1 MTSRSNATKPQKNPR
16 PKSRRRRILLG
27 LAVAV
32 PVLVLGLWIAIHRIV
47 WLGPLLADTARSI
60 VGPGP
65 VAWLENVA
73 YDLDDR
79 VRRFRHGDDKPE
91 AYWDVPSAQP
101 TAQPKAPDPAPS
113 SNAQAPAPTAAPPIV
128 ARFRPS
134 DVGPVLKEFSAPG
147 DGVWVAIADPRAL
160 GEQPVLYKTLL
171 HPDGNRSWATV
182 AVVAAD
188 LQRLKL
194 HLVAGTREPEGVT
207 KGSEALVRTGL
218 IAPEHHRHLVAAFNG
233 GFKTIH
239 GRYGMHIEGITLIPP
254 RKDACTIAE
263 TNDGKLLIRSWK
275 AVAED
280 EPKLVWWRQTP
291 GCFIE
296 LGKKH
301 AGLVTEDNTYWGAK
315 IGGDTVIRRSAIGIS
330 EDGLTLF
337 VGIGDFTTA
346 PAIARAMAHAGAHNV
361 AELDVNWSFP
371 KLLLYEPRPSTGSSG
386 ELIATPLCKGFEF
399 TEDDYVRESSP
410 RDFFYL
416 TRGQP
421 GSLPVPAL

>member
-1 MTSRSNATKPQKNPR
+1 VSRAPSKPR

-27 LAVAV
+27 IAIAL
-32 PVLVLGLWIAIHRIV
+32 PVLLLGLWIAIHRVV
-47 WLGPLLADTARSI
+47 WLGPFLADTARSI
-60 VGPGP
+60 LGPGP

-79 VRRFRHGDDKPE
+79 FQRFRRRDDKPE
-91 AYWDVPSAQP
+91 AYWDVPSSQP
-101 TAQPKAPDPAPS
+101 ASPPPEAPASAAPS
-113 SNAQAPAPTAAPPIV
+113 ASPAASPSAPIAG
-128 ARFRPS
+128 RFRPN

-147 DGVWVAIADPRAL
+147 DGVWVGIDDPRAP
-160 GEQPVLYKTLL
+160 GDPPVLYKTLL
-171 HPDGNRSWATV
+171 HPDGNRSWTTV

-194 HLVAGTREPEGVT
+194 HLVAGTREPEAT
-207 KGSEALVRTGL
+207 EKGAEALVRTGL
-218 IAPEHHRHLVAAFNG
+218 IAPEHHRDLVAAFNG

-239 GRYGMHIEGITLIPP
+239 GRYGMRVGGVTIIPP

-263 TNDGKLLIRSWK
+263 TAEGKLVIRSWK
-275 AVAED
+275 TVAD
-280 EPKLVWWRQTP
+280 DAGKLLWWRQTP

-301 AGLVTEDNTYWGAK
+301 AGLYTEDNTYWGAK

-330 EDGLTLF
+330 EDGLTLY

-346 PAIARAMAHAGAHNV
+346 PAIAKAMAHAGAHNV
-361 AELDVNWSFP
+361 AQLDVNWSFP
-371 KLLLYEPRPSTGSSG
+371 KLVLYEPRPPTG
-386 ELIATPLCKGFEF
+386 ELIATPLSKGFEF

-416 TRGQP
+416 TRAQP
-421 GSLPVPAL
+421 GSLPAVPSL